1 MVSFRQLLALT
12 VIFVTGAAS
21 GAIGQPPARA
31 GLVIADFSRG
41 LGPEWREKSFVG
53 NTLYEVVRLADGRA
67 VLQATSRASASGLVL
82 ERKLDLKRYPILAW
96 SWKIDHVLAKGDART
111 KAGDDYAARIYI
123 VFPGTFFWQT
133 KVVNYIWANRLPK
146 GEMIKNPYTG
156 NVVMIAVE
164 SGDERAGEWLTE
176 RRHVLDDF
184 RRAFGREPRAAKAIA
199 IMTDTDNTKESATAW
214 YGAIRLLP
222 APVR

>member
-1 MVSFRQLLALT
+1 M
-12 VIFVTGAAS
+12 
-21 GAIGQPPARA
+21 
-31 GLVIADFSRG
+31 IADFSRG

>member
-1 MVSFRQLLALT
+1 M
-12 VIFVTGAAS
+12 
-21 GAIGQPPARA
+21 
-31 GLVIADFSRG
+31 IADFSRG

-222 APVR
+222 APGR